1 LDNKKHRV
9 AVFQTKKG
17 SVKESNLDY
26 DDGDKENNTL
36 FYPTLQ
42 NYDQISDYNKDD
54 NQT

>member
-1 LDNKKHRV
+1 M
-9 AVFQTKKG
+9 FQTKKG
-17 SVKESNLDY
+17 SVKESNIDY

-42 NYDQISDYNKDD
+42 NYDQISDNNKDD